1 VFARYGTGL
10 ALVRERHVKGAI
22 AAGHPLTAEA
32 GARVLEAGGTAVD
45 ACVAAAFVSWVCESP
60 LTGPGGG
67 GFMLIHSASSGRTGV
82 LDFFVTVPKRAAATD
97 LLELAVDFDGDTQ
110 QLFRTGAAAVAVPGT
125 ALGLETAHRR
135 WGRMAWAELVAPAVR
150 LAREGFIVT
159 PAQAYLHR
167 ILDGLLRH
175 SPEGDAMYA
184 VEGRSAGVGE
194 RLAFPELATTLDR
207 LAEEGASVFYTGD
220 LARAAV
226 EHVQRGGGALELDDL
241 AEYRVIRRRPVT
253 VMYRG
258 HEFRSNPPPSSG
270 GVLIAVGLQ
279 SLGEAEPTP
288 SAIAAAMEAQE
299 ATRDAAFARALYRG
313 GLAKHVL
320 SGTTAISV
328 VTVNGDAASLS
339 SSLGSGSGVVVPG
352 TGIHLNNMLG
362 ELDLMG
368 ASRPGERLT
377 SMMAPSIVLHAGR
390 PRLVLGSAG
399 SARLRGAILQGVAN
413 VVAGGMSVEEAVEAR
428 RIHAEGGVV
437 HCEDGTV
444 ADALEAEGRAVVRW
458 RDRNLYFGGVSAV
471 EIRDG
476 RLGAAGDP
484 RRGGAGLVV
493 A

>member
-1 VFARYGTGL
+1 M
-10 ALVRERHVKGAI
+10 KGAI

-32 GARVLEAGGTAVD
+32 GAKVLEAGGTAVD

-67 GFMLIHSASSGRTGV
+67 GFMLIHSASEAKTSI
-82 LDFFVTVPKRAAATD
+82 LDFFVTVPKRVAAAD

-125 ALGLETAHRR
+125 ALGLEVAHRR
-135 WGRMAWAELVAPAVR
+135 WGRIPWAELVAPAVR
-150 LAREGFIVT
+150 LAREGFVVT
-159 PAQAYLHR
+159 EAGAYLHR
-167 ILDGLLRH
+167 ILDPLLRH

-184 VEGRSAGVGE
+184 VEGRSAGEGE
-194 RLAFPELATTLDR
+194 RLAFPELAATLER
-207 LAEEGASVFYTGD
+207 LAEEGASVLYTGD
-220 LARAAV
+220 LAQAIVAHV
-226 EHVQRGGGALELDDL
+226 ERGGGALSLEDL
-241 AEYRVIRRRPVT
+241 EGYRVVRRRPLS

-270 GVLIAVGLQ
+270 GVLIAVGLKA
-279 SLGEAEPTP
+279 LGDAEPTP

-328 VTVNGDAASLS
+328 VTGDGDAASLS

-352 TGIHLNNMLG
+352 TGVHLNNMLG
-362 ELDLMG
+362 ELDLIG

-377 SMMAPSIVLHAGR
+377 SMMAPSLVLRDGR

-399 SARLRGAILQGVAN
+399 SARLRGAILQVVAN
-413 VVAGGMSVEEAVEAR
+413 VVGRGLRVEEAVEAPR
-428 RIHAEGGVV
+428 VHAEEGVV
-437 HCEDGTV
+437 HCEDSDV
-444 ADALEAEGRAVVRW
+444 ADGLEAESRAVVRW
-458 RDRNLYFGGVSAV
+458 RQRNLYFGGVSAV
-471 EIRDG
+471 EAAEG
-476 RLGAAGDP
+476 GELAAAGDP
-484 RRGGAGLVV
+484 RRGGAAVV
-493 A
+493 VT

>member
-1 VFARYGTGL
+1 
-10 ALVRERHVKGAI
+10 VKGAI

-32 GARVLEAGGTAVD
+32 GASVLEAGGTAVD

-67 GFMLIHSASSGRTGV
+67 GFMLVHSASSAKTSI
-82 LDFFVTVPKRAAATD
+82 LDFFVTVPKRVATAD

-135 WGRMAWAELVAPAVR
+135 WGRIPWAELVAPAVR
-150 LAREGFIVT
+150 LAREGFVVT
-159 PAQAYLHR
+159 EAGAYLHR
-167 ILDGLLRH
+167 ILDPLLRH

-194 RLAFPELATTLDR
+194 RLAFPELAATLER
-207 LAEEGASVFYTGD
+207 LAAEGASVLYRGE
-220 LARAAV
+220 LAQAIVAHS
-226 EHVQRGGGALELDDL
+226 ERGGGALSLEDL
-241 AEYRVIRRRPVT
+241 EGYRVVRRRPLSVS
-253 VMYRG
+253 YRG

-270 GVLIAVGLQ
+270 GLLIAVGLRA
-279 SLGEAEPTP
+279 LGDAEPTP

-328 VTVNGDAASLS
+328 VTGEGDAASLS
-339 SSLGSGSGVVVPG
+339 SSLGSGSGIVVPG

-362 ELDLMG
+362 ELDLIG

-377 SMMAPSIVLHAGR
+377 SMMAPSLVLRDGS

-399 SARLRGAILQGVAN
+399 SARLRGAILQVVSN
-413 VVAGGMSVEEAVEAR
+413 VVGRGLGVEEAVEAAR
-428 RIHAEGGVV
+428 VHAEEGVV
-437 HCEDGTV
+437 HCEDSDV

-458 RDRNLYFGGVSAV
+458 RQRNLYFGGVSAV
-471 EIRDG
+471 EAAKNG
-476 RLGAAGDP
+476 ELAAAGDP
-484 RRGGAGLVV
+484 RRGGAAVVV